1 MTEQER
7 KEIMHLADMIEG
19 EINRMCVTKDLEE
32 LDTMHSL
39 VITNT
44 DHLAVMI
51 YHAKFAEDK
60 ADEKA

>member
-1 MTEQER
+1 MTEQENN
-7 KEIMHLADMIEG
+7 EIINLAEMIEG
-19 EINRMCVTKDLEE
+19 EINRMCVTNNLEE

-51 YHAKFAEDK
+51 YRAKFAEGSDK
-60 ADEKA
+60 E